1 MESPAAF
8 GGDYLPPYQVLMN
21 SLLRVVKLCTQSTKE
36 NEVNTSRKKSQDY
49 TAIVNGDGAQALGC
63 FFHEIVKRACLRPSW
78 TIVRIA
84 AKVMYH
90 LT

>member
-1 MESPAAF
+1 
-8 GGDYLPPYQVLMN
+8 MN
-21 SLLRVVKLCTQSTKE
+21 SLLRVVKLCTQSTGE

-49 TAIVNGDGAQALGC
+49 TAIVNGDGAQALSGL
-63 FFHEIVKRACLRPSW
+63 FDQIVERAYLQASW

-84 AKVMYH
+84 TKVMYH